1 MLVQSILKLIEDLN
15 KFKNLASIDVL
26 LLNNLRHHIEHLPP
40 NQQLEDGDFRFLLD
54 CFKVRW
60 DNIVDTEHDYM
71 LNPGPTNQRWI
82 AFAKE
87 LAPFTNKNYLQILL
101 PSITNTID
109 FNNLTALTETE
120 RLQNFYLG
128 DGNKVLYRKRGLCE
142 HLIDKNYALSS
153 CRELSTSKLSALSI
167 EELSRLQ
174 SCKQI
179 NGQFSVQGEFF
190 TDFWDFLRKKVFTRL
205 QTQGKMSLDLLPH
218 LLILIEHYHTLKDNN
233 DSYSLFKQSVHDFF
247 KCIAKHK
254 LEDINFFYGVEIP
267 YKGKTFY
274 LLDFLIVM
282 QKADCYVLDDHFNA
296 LMEWLY
302 TYDPALRTT
311 NTKLEPFY
319 KRLEQRCGHPQK
331 HQEQNQNLL
340 IRCLNFLLSLF
351 TVNFDFIPFTGE
363 NISFWDISKSVF
375 SEAGELFFLL
385 APPLAKNQTTEL
397 TARYQ
402 NVIEQFIL
410 PGSNDSSLYTW
421 ATRYQNVYDWY
432 DCAKSNTLSKMGVN
446 WYEPELIMHTLSRY
460 KSNSPASMPQ
470 INKFLDELMRT
481 YAQDNNELHKRL
493 RVNVLFSN
501 FIKELSIEEQRYL
514 HLLLQLYQKYDV
526 KNNFLNNCVYHIAH
540 RLSQM
545 GTTKE
550 GGAIQFFSGIRR
562 VDVTKFDIS
571 ATGVDHLSTVID
583 AFKTKL
589 YSPDFIVAPQLLDK
603 MMTYLRSIS
612 RPILTIKEHED
623 AKSNANTLDYLGA
636 PT

>member
-1 MLVQSILKLIEDLN
+1 MLVQSILKFIEDLN
-15 KFKNLASIDVL
+15 KFKNLTSIDVL
-26 LLNNLRHHIEHLPP
+26 LLNNLRRRIESHPTEK
-40 NQQLEDGDFRFLLD
+40 QLEEADFQFLLD

-60 DNIVDTEHDYM
+60 EEIVDKELDYM
-71 LNPGPTNQRWI
+71 LNPCPVNQRWI

-101 PSITNTID
+101 PTIINTID

-128 DGNKVLYRKRGLCE
+128 HGNKVLYRKRGLCE
-142 HLIDKNYALSS
+142 HLIDKNYSLST
-153 CRELSTSKLSALSI
+153 CRELRTSKLSAVSV

-174 SCKQI
+174 SCKQVD
-179 NGQFSVQGEFF
+179 GQFFVHGEFF
-190 TDFWDFLRKKVFTRL
+190 TDFWDFLRRKVFAHL
-205 QTQGKMSLDLLPH
+205 QAQGKMPLDLLPH
-218 LLILIEHYHTLKDNN
+218 LLILIERYHTLKDNN
-233 DSYSLFKQSVHDFF
+233 EGYSLFKQSVHDFL
-247 KCIAKHK
+247 KGIAKHK
-254 LEDINFFYGVEIP
+254 LDDINYFYGIEIP

-282 QKADCYVLDDHFNA
+282 QKADCYVLDEHFNA

-302 TYDPALRTT
+302 AYNPALRAI

-319 KRLEQRCGHPQK
+319 KKLEQGCRYSQKPQ
-331 HQEQNQNLL
+331 EPSESIL

-351 TVNFDFIPFTGE
+351 TVSFDFISFTGRT
-363 NISFWDISKSVF
+363 ISFWDMSKAVF
-375 SEAGELFFLL
+375 SEVGAMFSLL
-385 APPLAKNQTTEL
+385 ALPLAKNQTTEL
-397 TARYQ
+397 MAGYQ
-402 NVIEQFIL
+402 KVMEQYIL
-410 PGSNDSSLYTW
+410 PGGADSSLYTW
-421 ATRYQNVYDWY
+421 ITRSQNVYDWY
-432 DCAKSNTLSKMGVN
+432 DCAANNTLTKMDVN
-446 WYEPELIMHTLSRY
+446 WYEPELIMHTLSRH
-460 KSNSPASMPQ
+460 KSNYPELMPQ
-470 INKFLDELMRT
+470 INRFLDELMRT

-493 RVNVLFSN
+493 RVNILFSN
-501 FIKELSIEEQRYL
+501 FIKKLSVEEQRYL

-571 ATGVDHLSTVID
+571 ATGVDHLNTIID

-589 YSPDFIVAPQLLDK
+589 YSPDFVVAPELLDK
-603 MMTYLRSIS
+603 MMTYLRSIN
-612 RPILTIKEHED
+612 RPILTIKEHEE